1 MRFEFKE
8 LAINTLAKDHNDRR
22 DRGALL
28 RQPFLCPPAKKIE
41 THMKNPQGFTLVEL
55 LVGIAIVAILAAIA
69 VPSYSNFVF
78 SGELK
83 TAQSDAKALA
93 LQFENRYQR
102 ALAYPTVTASTDL
115 KQFFSGWA
123 PASKKFTYSAVGT
136 STAYT
141 ITGTGSGSDSA
152 CKIVLKEDGSCT
164 VSGCSKGNG
173 SC

>member
-1 MRFEFKE
+1 
-8 LAINTLAKDHNDRR
+8 
-22 DRGALL
+22 
-28 RQPFLCPPAKKIE
+28 
-41 THMKNPQGFTLVEL
+41 MKNPQGFTLVEL
-55 LVGIAIVAILAAIA
+55 LVGIAIVAILAAVA
-69 VPSYSNFVF
+69 VPSYSSFVF

-102 ALAYPTVTASTDL
+102 ALAYPTVTASTNL
-115 KQFFSGWA
+115 STTFSGWA
-123 PASKKFTYSAVGT
+123 PASKKFTFSAVGT

-141 ITGTGSGSDSA
+141 ITGAGSGSGYSG
-152 CKIVLKEDGSCT
+152 CSVVLKEDGTCT

>member
-1 MRFEFKE
+1 
-8 LAINTLAKDHNDRR
+8 
-22 DRGALL
+22 
-28 RQPFLCPPAKKIE
+28 
-41 THMKNPQGFTLVEL
+41 MKNPQGFTLIEL
-55 LVGIAIVAILAAIA
+55 LVGVSIVAILAAIA
-69 VPSYSNFVF
+69 VPSYSSFVF

-102 ALAYPTVTASTDL
+102 ALSYPTVTAATNL
-115 KQFFSGWA
+115 ANTFSGWA
-123 PASKKFTYSAVGT
+123 PASKKFTFSAVGT

-141 ITGTGSGSDSA
+141 ITAAGSGSGYSG
-152 CKIVLKEDGSCT
+152 CSVVLKEDGTCT